1 MYTYII
7 RSVRHTIHT
16 AISCVQCKH
25 VIYNTF
31 ILSLIAHNE
40 SPWPE
45 IQPLLHR
52 MLSHFPPYKNSFT
65 YAHFVQAG
73 TGPTLTWEICII
85 YIWLSHM
92 MQFKVQLT
100 LGVAHKVAGSHVL
113 LQFWL
118 AAMKECVHIY
128 SAHDIIQFYYA
139 LPVCVDVCE
148 KHSQFDNNIIQF
160 T

>member
-52 MLSHFPPYKNSFT
+52 MLSHFPPYKNSHVCTFCT
-65 YAHFVQAG
+65 SRNWTHTDLRNMHNIHLVESYDAVQSAADIG
-73 TGPTLTWEICII
+73 SCTESGRKSRTASILTSSNEGMCT
-85 YIWLSHM
+85 H
-92 MQFKVQLT
+92 
-100 LGVAHKVAGSHVL
+100 
-113 LQFWL
+113 LQCPWHYSVSL
-118 AAMKECVHIY
+118 CSACVCG
-128 SAHDIIQFYYA
+128 
-139 LPVCVDVCE
+139 CVWKTQSVW
-148 KHSQFDNNIIQF
+148 
-160 T
+160 

>member
-31 ILSLIAHNE
+31 ILSLPIVNHHNQRYKPYYIE
-40 SPWPE
+40 CWAIS
-45 IQPLLHR
+45 LHI
-52 MLSHFPPYKNSFT
+52 KTAT

-128 SAHDIIQFYYA
+128 SAHDIIQFHYA